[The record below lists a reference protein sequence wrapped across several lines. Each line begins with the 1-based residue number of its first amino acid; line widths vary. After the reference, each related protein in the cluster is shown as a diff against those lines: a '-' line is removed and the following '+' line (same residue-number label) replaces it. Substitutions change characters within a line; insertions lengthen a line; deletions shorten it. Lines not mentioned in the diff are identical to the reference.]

1 MSALFSLNLRYWQVA
16 SIVLLVAI
24 TALSLSPLPDFPAPD
39 LISNDKLHHAI
50 AYAALAFPVSLAR
63 PRHWW
68 LVLAGFLTWS
78 GTMEML
84 QPYVNRYGEWADLL
98 ANASGLA
105 LGGGLG
111 VLLRRFAHALS

>member
-1 MSALFSLNLRYWQVA
+1 MKALFSLNLRYWHVA
-16 SIVLLVAI
+16 SIGLLVAI
-24 TALSLSPLPDFPAPD
+24 TALSLSPLPEFPAPD
-39 LISNDKLHHAI
+39 LISNDKLHHMI
-50 AYAALAFPVSLAR
+50 AYAALALPVSLAR

-78 GTMEML
+78 GKMEIL

-111 VLLRRFAHALS
+111 ALLRRRVRAGI